1 MRQRFW
7 IWYAFLGG
15 AAGWTLHLLGTYGI
29 SEGYCRGGFLGQSF
43 LGLSLMHW
51 GLGLLSLISM
61 AITLGALY
69 VARRHHLASL
79 ASITT
84 AEGDNSLFMARSSLL
99 SNGLFL
105 LIIIAQTFPIF
116 ILGRNC

>member
-1 MRQRFW
+1 MGQRFR

-15 AAGWTLHLLGTYGI
+15 ALAWTLHLMGTYGI
-29 SEGYCRGGFLGQSF
+29 SEGYCRGGFLGTSF

-51 GLGLLSLISM
+51 GVGLLTLFAT

-79 ASITT
+79 ASLST
-84 AEGDNSLFMARSSLL
+84 AEGDINLFMARSSLL

-105 LIIIAQTFPIF
+105 IIIVAQSFPIF